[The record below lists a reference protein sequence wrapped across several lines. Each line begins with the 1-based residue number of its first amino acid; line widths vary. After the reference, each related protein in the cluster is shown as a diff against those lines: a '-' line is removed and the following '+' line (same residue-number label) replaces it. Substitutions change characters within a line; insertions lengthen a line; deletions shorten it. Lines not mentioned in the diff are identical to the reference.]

1 MLDPRVLPLKDKGP
15 VRATLVLSRLGQAT
29 VDVEDQ
35 ATASDPGTVSLR
47 MGDENTAV
55 LLQGD
60 LRTVQRLII
69 EADRQLT
76 HLRHAR
82 ECPGRPARPG

>member
-1 MLDPRVLPLKDKGP
+1 VLDPRVLPARDKGP
-15 VRATLVLSRLGQAT
+15 VCGTLVLTHLAEAA

-35 ATASDPGTVSLR
+35 ATDAGPTTVSVR
-47 MGDENTAV
+47 IGDDQTGV

-76 HLRHAR
+76 YLRHR
-82 ECPGRPARPG
+82 RR

>member
-1 MLDPRVLPLKDKGP
+1 MLDPRVLPLRDKGP
-15 VRATLVLSRLGQAT
+15 VHGNLVLARLGHAT

-35 ATASDPGTVSLR
+35 ATEAEPGTVSVR
-47 MGDENTAV
+47 IGDDNTGV

-60 LRTVQRLII
+60 LRTVHRLIV

-76 HLRHAR
+76 YLQHHRQS
-82 ECPGRPARPG
+82 PRP